1 MPSTPIG
8 GSANERTTQRLHRA
22 CSNTA
27 ENPVLDAVYRRDF
40 DCHRGHHLVP
50 AMTYFPYLILGVS
63 LVLFNHELP
72 PMDWQDYVAFVLFFA
87 LIHWCCKD
95 SIPTIDGDGHESAR
109 KSIAFRL
116 GKKLNRILHYRFG
129 NTAR

>member
-1 MPSTPIG
+1 
-8 GSANERTTQRLHRA
+8 
-22 CSNTA
+22 
-27 ENPVLDAVYRRDF
+27 
-40 DCHRGHHLVP
+40 
-50 AMTYFPYLILGVS
+50 MTYFPYLILGIS

-72 PMDWQDYVAFVLFFA
+72 PLDWQDYVAFVLFFA

-95 SIPTIDGDGHESAR
+95 SVPAIDGDGHESAR

-116 GKKLNRILHYRFG
+116 GKKLNRILHYRLR

>member
-1 MPSTPIG
+1 
-8 GSANERTTQRLHRA
+8 
-22 CSNTA
+22 
-27 ENPVLDAVYRRDF
+27 
-40 DCHRGHHLVP
+40 
-50 AMTYFPYLILGVS
+50 MTYFPYLILGVS

-95 SIPTIDGDGHESAR
+95 SVPPIDGDSHESAR
-109 KSIAFRL
+109 KSIPFRL